1 MIKAEHKAVL
11 VWTLSDENK
20 KEIIKAMPKILGYA
34 IKDGYDSISELF
46 NALDEHDNI
55 IYFLIDYIDF
65 IREEIEYIDD
75 YKENGDYVGDVII
88 DYVLSCERKMPI
100 EPDLTD
106 LEKDDDALRDFFW
119 NHNLDEI
126 IVDFLKGK
134 PELKKELINFCL
146 Q

>member
-1 MIKAEHKAVL
+1 MIKAEHKTVL

-34 IKDGYDSISELF
+34 IKDGYESISDLF
-46 NALDEHDNI
+46 NTLDEHDNI

-65 IREEIEYIDD
+65 IKEEIEYIDV
-75 YKENGDYVGDVII
+75 YKENDDYVGDVII
-88 DYVLSCERKMPI
+88 DYVLRCERKMLI
-100 EPDLTD
+100 EPDLTE
-106 LEKDDDALRDFFW
+106 LANDDDALKDFFW

-126 IVDFLKGK
+126 IVDFLKDK

-146 Q
+146 

>member
-1 MIKAEHKAVL
+1 MIKAKTKTVL

-34 IKDGYDSISELF
+34 IKDGYESISDLF
-46 NALDEHDNI
+46 NTLDEHDNI

-65 IREEIEYIDD
+65 IKEEIEYIDA
-75 YKENGDYVGDVII
+75 YKENDDYVGDVII
-88 DYVLSCERKMPI
+88 DYVLKCEEKMLI
-100 EPDLTD
+100 EPDLTE
-106 LEKDDDALRDFFW
+106 LANDDDALKDFFW

-146 Q
+146 